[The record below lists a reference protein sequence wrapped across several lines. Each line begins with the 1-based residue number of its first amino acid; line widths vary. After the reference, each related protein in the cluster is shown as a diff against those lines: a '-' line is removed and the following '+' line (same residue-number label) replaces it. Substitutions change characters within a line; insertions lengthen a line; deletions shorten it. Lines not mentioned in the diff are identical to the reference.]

1 MGLNGYIVLFYYY
14 IMFSPNKSIEIFF
27 HSLSSRK
34 MPPKRCQEGGTEGH
48 QLSTMYY
55 ILKICQF
62 FIYNDQNLQ
71 RKNIYTRILGVRLYL
86 HMLLVTTWAP
96 LSRIDINQAH
106 QSPNSQKARLVLKAL
121 SIRKRTEANLF

>member
-1 MGLNGYIVLFYYY
+1 
-14 IMFSPNKSIEIFF
+14 
-27 HSLSSRK
+27 
-34 MPPKRCQEGGTEGH
+34 
-48 QLSTMYY
+48 MYY

-86 HMLLVTTWAP
+86 HMLLVTTRAP